1 MSTYKNISG
10 NWDITVNG
18 GVGTITIHGD
28 LDVHGNITYVTELNV
43 NDAFIAVAGN
53 NAGNINYGGLLFT
66 KVANT
71 SFAGLRYDNT
81 VGAWQV
87 SSSVTADGVGT
98 YSNIATSTTAQ
109 SAAGNVTEIQYNYGN
124 IFSAS
129 ANFTFDPTTNKLSV
143 LTGSQVLGNV
153 GTAPTATAN
162 AVTLY
167 NLAPGVG
174 ASGVYARTSTTQD
187 ELISLTKARLF
198 AIIL

>member
-10 NWDITVNG
+10 NWDITVDG

-28 LDVHGNITYVTELNV
+28 LDVQGNITYVTELNV

-53 NAGNINYGGLLFT
+53 NTGTTSYGGLIFT

-71 SFAGLRYDNT
+71 SFAGLRYNNV
-81 VGAWQV
+81 VGSWQV
-87 SSSVTADGVGT
+87 SDSVTIDGTGT

-109 SAAGNVTEIQYNYGN
+109 SAAGNTTEVQFNSGN

-129 ANFTFDPTTNKLSV
+129 ANFTFDSSTNKLSV
-143 LTGSQVLGNV
+143 LTGSQVLGNI
-153 GTAPTATAN
+153 GSAPTATGN

-167 NLAPGVG
+167 NLAPGAG
-174 ASGVYARTSTTQD
+174 ASGVYARTTTTQD
-187 ELISLTKARLF
+187 ELISLTKARLY
-198 AIIL
+198 AIIF